1 MTCDSLKVV
10 DGMSKFTRRSR
21 RSVSLSSSNKTE
33 GRCWCSLIIISLL
46 LSSSRFRYFCFAP
59 PHTFARS
66 LLVFIRSHPLDPT
79 REDQAAKLRTLLAFL
94 LERVKEEGPKK
105 NRAEIPSNREED
117 NGKSRRDPRLRGPFG
132 VEFFGERVITL
143 LSFVCYLCMISLFH
157 DAECIL
163 AGLLGVAKL

>member
-94 LERVKEEGPKK
+94 LERVKEGPKK
-105 NRAEIPSNREED
+105 TGQKYQVTGR
-117 NGKSRRDPRLRGPFG
+117 KTM
-132 VEFFGERVITL
+132 ERVGVTQDFVGLSELNSSVREPL
-143 LSFVCYLCMISLFH
+143 LCFHLF
-157 DAECIL
+157 ATY
-163 AGLLGVAKL
+163 V